1 MKRADQDKHIRDLY
15 NAVMLC
21 CAALV
26 LLAGLGRT
34 LLRPKDV
41 NHYENRPANTVAP
54 LTVSGWLDGSF
65 QDAMEAALS
74 DQVPLA
80 QTMKKA
86 YNDAQNGIRY
96 DAMLRLS
103 QAHPDLPVQYGSF
116 YVYGGKYL
124 TYPYHAPDAV
134 NAALEARS
142 ENINQIIAAHPDV
155 SFYIYVVERD
165 MDNYFPAGVNNGAF
179 EYLSSRVNLSAA
191 QMGRFAADDL
201 ATFERDFYQTDHHWN
216 NIGSYRGYCEAAA
229 LLGCTDLLEPQE
241 TVRVSDHFSGS
252 KALSIGAQE
261 QFFEP
266 MDVYRFAFPKMSV
279 TIAGEPSADYGRQDA
294 ALSGQLTDA
303 SYGGVYGW
311 DDGEVILDTGTTG
324 RGNLLMLGE
333 SYDNAILK
341 LMASHFDRVYSVDL
355 RSYEQDMGK
364 PFRLAEYLREHRIT
378 KVLLIGS
385 TPFSRRT
392 TSWWRTERW
401 YSAVRHF
408 CFSSCRW
415 QGCARSS
422 ARSPCRTPCCSSRR

>member
-1 MKRADQDKHIRDLY
+1 MSMTLETIRAAHARI
-15 NAVMLC
+15 
-21 CAALV
+21 
-26 LLAGLGRT
+26 
-34 LLRPKDV
+34 
-41 NHYENRPANTVAP
+41 AP
-54 LTVSGWLDGSF
+54 YIVQT
-65 QDAMEAALS
+65 
-74 DQVPLA
+74 PL
-80 QTMKKA
+80 
-86 YNDAQNGIRY
+86 
-96 DAMLRLS
+96 LRLS
-103 QAHPDLPVQYGSF
+103 QVHPDLPVQYGSF

-124 TYPYHAPDAV
+124 TYPYRAPDV
-134 NAALEARS
+134 VDAALEARS

-155 SFYIYVVERD
+155 SFYIYMVEGD
-165 MDNYFPAGVNNGAF
+165 TNNYFPAGVNNGAF
-179 EYLSSRVNLSAA
+179 EYLSSRVNLPAA

-216 NIGSYRGYCEAAA
+216 NVGSYRGYCEAAA

-279 TIAGEPSADYGRQDA
+279 TIAGEPADDYGWQDA

-303 SYGGVYGW
+303 NYGGVYGW
-311 DDGEVILDTGTTG
+311 DNGEVILDTGTTG

-364 PFRLAEYLREHRIT
+364 PFRLAEYLREHQIT
-378 KVLLIGS
+378 KVLWIGS
-385 TPFSRRT
+385 TTFF
-392 TSWWRTERW
+392 TSDDFMVED
-401 YSAVRHF
+401 
-408 CFSSCRW
+408 
-415 QGCARSS
+415 
-422 ARSPCRTPCCSSRR
+422 

>member
-1 MKRADQDKHIRDLY
+1 M
-15 NAVMLC
+15 
-21 CAALV
+21 
-26 LLAGLGRT
+26 
-34 LLRPKDV
+34 
-41 NHYENRPANTVAP
+41 
-54 LTVSGWLDGSF
+54 
-65 QDAMEAALS
+65 
-74 DQVPLA
+74 A
-80 QTMKKA
+80 QSRHQTC
-86 YNDAQNGIRY
+86 
-96 DAMLRLS
+96 
-103 QAHPDLPVQYGSF
+103 HV
-116 YVYGGKYL
+116 GKGNL

-155 SFYIYVVERD
+155 SFYIYVVESD

-179 EYLSSRVNLSAA
+179 EYLSSRVNLPAA

-355 RSYEQDMGK
+355 RSYEQDMGR

-378 KVLLIGS
+378 KVLWIGS
-385 TPFSRRT
+385 TPFFT
-392 TSWWRTERW
+392 LDNFMVED
-401 YSAVRHF
+401 
-408 CFSSCRW
+408 
-415 QGCARSS
+415 
-422 ARSPCRTPCCSSRR
+422 